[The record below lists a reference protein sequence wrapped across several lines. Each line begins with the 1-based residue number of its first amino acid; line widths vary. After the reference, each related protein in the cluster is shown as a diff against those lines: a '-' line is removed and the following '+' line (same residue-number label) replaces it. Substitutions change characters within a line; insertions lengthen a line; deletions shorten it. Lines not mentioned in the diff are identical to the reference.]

1 MKNLFKKN
9 IVYIAALSLALI
21 GAGGFGIT
29 KVLANPSIFAP
40 ATTLLSATY
49 LVPTSIATTTAVDA
63 ENVPVGGFLR
73 TKTNEAFML
82 LKINAS
88 STPGTEVFYRF
99 QFSADGTTYYD
110 ETELLGVNG
119 TTTAVTPDFKNYT
132 WVPVATSSIASDLI
146 SDGIGEPN
154 GTSSQ
159 SNLLIPV
166 PTPLRYTRA
175 IFYIKE
181 GNGLATSTN
190 AAVRAVL
197 QSAKERAEY

>member
-49 LVPTSIATTTAVDA
+49 LVPTSIATSSAVDA

-82 LKINAS
+82 VKINAS
-88 STPGTEVFYRF
+88 STADLELYYRF
-99 QFSADGTTYYD
+99 QHSADNSTWYD
-110 ETELLGVNG
+110 ESDVLEDHG
-119 TTTAVTPDFKNYT
+119 TTTPVVPTFKDFRYI
-132 WVPVATSSIASDLI
+132 PVASSTLASDLI
-146 SDGIGEPN
+146 SDGAGEPN

-159 SNLLIPV
+159 SNLLISV

-175 IFYIKE
+175 LFYIKE